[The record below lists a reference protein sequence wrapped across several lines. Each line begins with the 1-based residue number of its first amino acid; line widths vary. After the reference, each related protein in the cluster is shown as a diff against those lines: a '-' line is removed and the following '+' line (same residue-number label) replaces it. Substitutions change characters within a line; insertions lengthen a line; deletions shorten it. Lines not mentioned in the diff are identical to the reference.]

1 MNIIEIKN
9 SLLQSTTYLINDY
22 LVDCG
27 NSPKILE
34 ILAERKLQGI
44 FLTHCHIDHVYG
56 IEKVLKMYPCAKIY
70 CSEKTLNGLKDPNL
84 NLSYILPDY
93 SLSFTKEENVVILT
107 EGKHQIGNLQ
117 VVVLSTV
124 GHSEDCISFIIEN
137 NIFTGDAYIPF
148 AKVFT
153 KWPTSNKMEAF
164 QSEHK
169 LLDIIKERNLNV
181 LPGHWK

>member
-1 MNIIEIKN
+1 MNITLIKN
-9 SLLQSTTYLINDY
+9 PLLQSSTYLIDDY

-27 NSPKILE
+27 EPQKVFDALGNRELK
-34 ILAERKLQGI
+34 GI
-44 FLTHCHIDHVYG
+44 FLSHCHQDHVYG
-56 IEKVLKMYPCAKIY
+56 IQQVLQKYPDVNIY
-70 CSEKTLNGLKDPNL
+70 CSEKTLNGLKDPHL
-84 NLSYILPDY
+84 NLSYIIPDY
-93 SLSFTKEENVVILT
+93 SFSFDKEENVVILT

-117 VVVLSTV
+117 VEVLSTV

-153 KWPTSNKMEAF
+153 KWPTSNKMEAS
-164 QSEHK
+164 QSVHK

-181 LPGHWK
+181 FPGHWK